1 MRQVTVTI
9 PDEYYDN
16 LIEFLKPIPD
26 TVVDNREEEYNKKIQ
41 EMVLERVKNSKP
53 EDYVDARESVQRL
66 KLKYGF

>member
-9 PDEYYDN
+9 PDEYYDD
-16 LIEFLKPIPD
+16 LINFLKPIPE
-26 TVVDNREEEYNKKIQ
+26 TIIDNKEEQYNKKIQ

-53 EDYVDARESVQRL
+53 EDYVDARESLQRL

>member
-16 LIEFLKPIPD
+16 LIQFLKPIPD
-26 TVVDNREEEYNKKIQ
+26 TFVDNSQEEYKGSIEK
-41 EMVLERVKNSKP
+41 MVLERVENSKP

>member
-26 TVVDNREEEYNKKIQ
+26 TIVDNREEEYNKKIQ

>member
-16 LIEFLKPIPD
+16 LIQFLKPIPD
-26 TVVDNREEEYNKKIQ
+26 TIVDNSQEEYNRSIEK
-41 EMVLERVKNSKP
+41 MVLERVKNSKP

>member
-1 MRQVTVTI
+1 MRQLIVTI
-9 PDEYYDN
+9 PDEYYDD
-16 LIEFLKPIPD
+16 LINFLKPIPESSI
-26 TVVDNREEEYNKKIQ
+26 DNKEEEYNKKIE

>member
-1 MRQVTVTI
+1 MRQITVTI
-9 PDEYYDN
+9 PDEYYDD
-16 LIEFLKPIPD
+16 LINYLKPIPK
-26 TVVDNREEEYNKKIQ
+26 TIIDNREEEYNKKIE

>member
-26 TVVDNREEEYNKKIQ
+26 TIVDNSQEEYNRLIEK
-41 EMVLERVKNSKP
+41 MVLERVKNSKP
-53 EDYVDARESVQRL
+53 EDYIDARESVQRL

>member
-16 LIEFLKPIPD
+16 LIQFLKPIPD
-26 TVVDNREEEYNKKIQ
+26 TIVDNSQEEYNRSIEK
-41 EMVLERVKNSKP
+41 MVLERVKNAKP
-53 EDYVDARESVQRL
+53 EDYVDARESVQKL

>member
-26 TVVDNREEEYNKKIQ
+26 AVVDNSQEEYNRSIEK
-41 EMVLERVKNSKP
+41 MVLERVKNAKP
-53 EDYVDARESVQRL
+53 EDYVDARESVQKL

>member
-16 LIEFLKPIPD
+16 LIQFLKPIPD
-26 TVVDNREEEYNKKIQ
+26 TIVDNSQEEYNRSIEK
-41 EMVLERVKNSKP
+41 MVLERVKNSKP
-53 EDYVDARESVQRL
+53 EDYVDARESVQKL

>member
-1 MRQVTVTI
+1 MRQITVTI
-9 PDEYYDN
+9 PDEYYDD
-16 LIEFLKPIPD
+16 LINFLKPIPE
-26 TVVDNREEEYNKKIQ
+26 TSIDNREEEYNKRIE

>member
-1 MRQVTVTI
+1 MRQLTVTI
-9 PDEYYDN
+9 PDEYYDD
-16 LIEFLKPIPD
+16 LINFLKPIPE
-26 TVVDNREEEYNKKIQ
+26 TSIDNREEEYNKKIQ